1 MDFELRE
8 EEVNENDGDLF
19 GFIAKIDFISELR
32 RVSEKL
38 KKIKKVTWII
48 HSISL
53 VLILAV
59 ISPSCIVS

>member
-8 EEVNENDGDLF
+8 EEINESDGDLF
-19 GFIAKIDFISELR
+19 GFIAKIDFVSELR
-32 RVSEKL
+32 KVSEKL
-38 KKIKKVTWII
+38 KEIKKVTWII

-59 ISPSCIVS
+59 ISPSCTVS